1 MGSSFWRSGHSWTS
15 VKKSVFALT
24 NSVLT
29 VAAPSAAIRKC
40 SCLDSLAVGI
50 DRLAIEMLVYR
61 RLILQA
67 TPKGSGQGA
76 ALLRRVNCAGGR
88 GRAGSGHSAA
98 DSGRYT
104 GGGREGDV
112 RGAGGGVGGGGGEVA
127 EGVFCEE
134 VGTAAAGPAAQQRP
148 QAGTLAPPTTG
159 TAPGPGA
166 LPGAKAA
173 GGAGTAGG
181 HRPPLQKTEEG
192 RTRRV
197 RSGDANGKIAG
208 QGELG

>member
-1 MGSSFWRSGHSWTS
+1 MS

-134 VGTAAAGPAAQQRP
+134 VGTAAAGPAA
-148 QAGTLAPPTTG
+148 LATT
-159 TAPGPGA
+159 A
-166 LPGAKAA
+166 
-173 GGAGTAGG
+173 
-181 HRPPLQKTEEG
+181 
-192 RTRRV
+192 
-197 RSGDANGKIAG
+197 SGDARATNDGGDGARAGCPTGGKG
-208 QGELG
+208 GGRGGYGRRS